1 MYLKTTPGSSS
12 TALIQ
17 LWRQSPKL
25 HARKEIPSMKQSII
39 ISLAIALCAS
49 AAMHAQTIHTSTY
62 DGCGPTGS
70 ATRPQEKYL
79 NPFKNRDQAPA
90 PSDINKNI
98 KLTGMLMSGEDK
110 NRYDNHM
117 AAQITG
123 YVASAKVGGIES
135 CNCKAKDL
143 PHRDTHIDIV
153 LSPNDYGSAKRHV
166 IVEVT
171 PRIRKLM
178 AAQGKDWSTP
188 TLHQKL
194 PGHLVRFT
202 GWMFYDTEHRPQ
214 CFNTAPNNP
223 NDWRATAWEI
233 HPVTNIEI
241 LK

>member
-1 MYLKTTPGSSS
+1 M
-12 TALIQ
+12 
-17 LWRQSPKL
+17 RQS
-25 HARKEIPSMKQSII
+25 IT
-39 ISLAIALCAS
+39 ISLVIVFCAS
-49 AAMHAQTIHTSTY
+49 IAVQAQPPHSSTY

-70 ATRPQEKYL
+70 AKRAQEMYL
-79 NPFKNRDQAPA
+79 NPFKNRDHVPA
-90 PSDINKNI
+90 PSDISKKI
-98 KLTGMLMSGEDK
+98 TLAGMLAPGEDK
-110 NRYDNHM
+110 NRYGYLM
-117 AAQITG
+117 AARITG

-143 PHRDTHIDIV
+143 PHRDTHIDVV
-153 LSPNDYGSAKRHV
+153 LSPKDYGNEKRHV

-178 AAQGKDWSTP
+178 AAQGKDWTTP
-188 TLHQKL
+188 TLHKTL

-214 CFNTAPNNP
+214 AFNTAPDNP
-223 NDWRATAWEI
+223 NDWRATVWEI

>member
-1 MYLKTTPGSSS
+1 L
-12 TALIQ
+12 
-17 LWRQSPKL
+17 
-25 HARKEIPSMKQSII
+25 KQSIVVG
-39 ISLAIALCAS
+39 LAIAFCA
-49 AAMHAQTIHTSTY
+49 AAATQAQTPHSSTY

-70 ATRPQEKYL
+70 ATRPQEQSL

-90 PSDINKNI
+90 PSDINKTI
-98 KLTGMLMSGEDK
+98 KLAGMLRPGEDK
-110 NRYDNHM
+110 SRYDNHM

-143 PHRDTHIDIV
+143 PRRDTHIDVV
-153 LSPNDYGSAKRHV
+153 LSPQDNSNTKRHV

-171 PRIRKLM
+171 PRLRKQM
-178 AAQGKDWSTP
+178 AAKGKDWSTP
-188 TLHQKL
+188 TLHNTL